1 MDGWMVEWTRLT
13 LGTSVVDI
21 GVLIFKELATTLARS
36 TYKKGVYVSRSSFHF
51 VVEMQSMSGWVDGW
65 TDRWIYSY
73 VYAGKRGGGG
83 GSTPDPASRYKK
95 YGIVK

>member
-65 TDRWIYSY
+65 MGGRIGGYI
-73 VYAGKRGGGG
+73 AMCMRAKGGGG
-83 GSTPDPASRYKK
+83 GVNARPGQP
-95 YGIVK
+95 V

>member
-73 VYAGKRGGGG
+73 VYAGKRGGGQRQTRPAG
-83 GSTPDPASRYKK
+83 IRNTGS
-95 YGIVK
+95 

>member
-73 VYAGKRGGGG
+73 VYAGKRGRGQRQTRPAGIRNT
-83 GSTPDPASRYKK
+83 GS
-95 YGIVK
+95 

>member
-83 GSTPDPASRYKK
+83 QRQTRPAGIRNTGS
-95 YGIVK
+95 

>member
-83 GSTPDPASRYKK
+83 ATPDPASRYKK